1 MATTLEQAAALAA
14 AADRRVLGGLA
25 PRQWKKASALA
36 AVAQA
41 EALDRIAIAVE
52 QLVAR
57 G

>member
-1 MATTLEQAAALAA
+1 MATTLEQAAALAV
-14 AADRRVLGGLA
+14 AADRRVLGGRA
-25 PRQWKKASALA
+25 PRQWRKASALA